1 MSAATLPVLLGLLV
15 AATWIAALAILRLP
29 RALDRLHAIAFLN
42 IAAAVLLGATA
53 IVADGLSG
61 RSLKILFLGG
71 CLVLWGGVLAHAA
84 GRALWLRE
92 GPSA

>member
-1 MSAATLPVLLGLLV
+1 MSAAILPVLLALLV
-15 AATWIAALAILRLP
+15 AASWVAALAILRLR
-29 RALDRLHAIAFLN
+29 RALDQLHAVAFVN
-42 IAAAVLLGATA
+42 IAAAVLLGAAA
-53 IVADGLSG
+53 ILADGLSG